1 MDDQLKEMKMLKDK
15 HDQMYGSVS
24 LLNSRIEEL
33 EGQKLILLQKLKD
46 LGDRSNIEYILRM
59 QKIDYNQFRVPEKT
73 VQVEEYLPELNR
85 DAKDIEYYEQ
95 KKL

>member
-1 MDDQLKEMKMLKDK
+1 
-15 HDQMYGSVS
+15 
-24 LLNSRIEEL
+24 
-33 EGQKLILLQKLKD
+33 
-46 LGDRSNIEYILRM
+46 M

>member
-33 EGQKLILLQKLKD
+33 EG
-46 LGDRSNIEYILRM
+46 
-59 QKIDYNQFRVPEKT
+59 
-73 VQVEEYLPELNR
+73 
-85 DAKDIEYYEQ
+85 
-95 KKL
+95 